1 MTWLLPAITNLLS
14 SLVQREYVETQLA
27 LARSR
32 DAKITLVGY
41 QASDHGRGASAAV
54 LDESQS

>member
-1 MTWLLPAITNLLS
+1 MKLLDWLI
-14 SLVQREYVETQLA
+14 RHEYVETQLA

-32 DAKITLVGY
+32 DAKITPAGY
-41 QASDHGRGASAAV
+41 QASDHGREAGAAV